1 MRWTTLLPAAA
12 GLAAG
17 ALLLALL
24 PETVLFAPTSSHAEA
39 TGTGTRYA
47 CPMMD
52 FIGRR
57 PGDCPVCGMRMSP
70 VEAGELNREQQS
82 RMGLELVR
90 VTEGPATAVIRAHG
104 ISRYDERTFQA
115 VVPRVAGRVV
125 RRHPAALHPGTVVQ
139 AGDPVI
145 DLFSP
150 EVFAAQG
157 ELAAALKLADA
168 HAIHALVE
176 RFLRWQ
182 LPAVAQA
189 VIAGG
194 APVDTVTLASPYGGV
209 VLPGATGGTGLPEVG
224 TELAADAVLLRL
236 ADPAARILVLQVT
249 ETRARWLRTGQAV
262 TLAREDG
269 TEPAPPAAEVA
280 WISPALHPELRT
292 REVHLH
298 VRAEGDQLPPGSVAE
313 ARLNATL
320 APDLT
325 PADPARAA
333 DAGRF
338 PLVPRSA
345 ILSTGVRHVAWRVAA
360 RLPDGRIRLEL
371 APVALGPRLEAAD
384 GGDLYVVRH
393 GLRPGD
399 EVAARGA
406 FLIDSQAQLAGQPS
420 LLFPTG
426 QPAPGTASAP

>member
-1 MRWTTLLPAAA
+1 MRWPPLISAAA

-24 PETVLFAPTSSHAEA
+24 PEKLLFAPAPEPA
-39 TGTGTRYA
+39 ALTGTGTRYA

-57 PGDCPVCGMRMSP
+57 PGDCPVCGMRMTP
-70 VEAGELNREQQS
+70 VEAGELTREQQQ

-90 VTEGPATAVIRAHG
+90 VTEGPANVTLRAHG
-104 ISRYDERTFQA
+104 VARYDERTFQA

-139 AGDPVI
+139 PGDAVI

-189 VIAGG
+189 VIAGD
-194 APVDTVTLASPYGGV
+194 APVDTVTLVSPYAGV
-209 VLPGATGGTGLPEVG
+209 VLPGAGDAALPQVG

-236 ADPAARILVLQVT
+236 ADPEARIIALQVP
-249 ETRARWLRTGQAV
+249 EVQARWIRTGQSVAL
-262 TLAREDG
+262 T
-269 TEPAPPAAEVA
+269 TEEGAGPELPAADVA
-280 WISPALHPELRT
+280 WVSPALNPESRN

-298 VRAEGDQLPPGSVAE
+298 VRAGGDRLPPGSVVE
-313 ARLNATL
+313 ARIRAALR
-320 APDLT
+320 PDLT
-325 PADPARAA
+325 PADPAQPG

-338 PLVPRSA
+338 ALVPRSA
-345 ILSTGVRHVAWRVAA
+345 ILSTGVRHIAWRVAT

-371 APVALGPRLEAAD
+371 APVALGPRLEGAEGND
-384 GGDLYVVRH
+384 HYVVRA
-393 GLRPGD
+393 GLQPGD

-406 FLIDSQAQLAGQPS
+406 FLIDSQAQLAGNPS
-420 LLFPTG
+420 LLFPAGLPATATG
-426 QPAPGTASAP
+426 TNP

>member
-1 MRWTTLLPAAA
+1 MRWPPLLSAGAGLATGVLLLTLLPE
-12 GLAAG
+12 
-17 ALLLALL
+17 AL
-24 PETVLFAPTSSHAEA
+24 LFAPAPA
-39 TGTGTRYA
+39 PDIAADTGTRYA

-52 FIGRR
+52 FIARR
-57 PGDCPVCGMRMSP
+57 PGDCPVCGMRMAP
-70 VEAGELNREQQS
+70 VEAGELNREQQD

-90 VTEGPATAVIRAHG
+90 VIEGPATVLVRAHG
-104 ISRYDERTFQA
+104 IARYDERTFQA

-125 RRHPAALHPGTVVQ
+125 RRYPAALHPGTLVR

-182 LPAVAQA
+182 LPSVAQA

-194 APVDTVTLASPYGGV
+194 APVDTVTLASPYAGV
-209 VLPGATGGTGLPEVG
+209 VLPGGPGNAGLPEVG

-236 ADPAARILVLQVT
+236 ADPEARIIALQVP
-249 ETRARWLRTGQAV
+249 ETRARWLRAGQTV
-262 TLAREDG
+262 VLATEDG
-269 TEPAPPAAEVA
+269 HGTAPPPAQVA
-280 WISPALHPELRT
+280 WIAPTLNPDLRA

-298 VRAEGDQLPPGSVAE
+298 VQAVDDRLPPGSIVE
-313 ARLNATL
+313 ARLSASL

-325 PADPARAA
+325 PADPTRPET
-333 DAGRF
+333 AGRF
-338 PLVPRSA
+338 TLVPRA
-345 ILSTGVRHVAWRVAA
+345 ALLSTGVRHVVWRVAA

-371 APVALGPRLEAAD
+371 APVALGPRLEAED
-384 GGDLYVVRH
+384 GGDFYVVRH
-393 GLRPGD
+393 GVRPGD

-420 LLFPTG
+420 LLFPAGLPVTG
-426 QPAPGTASAP
+426 TPSAP

>member
-1 MRWTTLLPAAA
+1 MRWPPLLSAAA

-24 PETVLFAPTSSHAEA
+24 PEHLLFAPAPA
-39 TGTGTRYA
+39 PAGGAGDGARYA

-57 PGDCPVCGMRMSP
+57 PGDCPVCGMRMTR
-70 VEAGELNREQQS
+70 VEAGELSRAQQQ

-90 VTEGPATAVIRAHG
+90 VTEGPATATVRAHG
-104 ISRYDERTFQA
+104 IARYDERTFQA

-125 RRHPAALHPGTVVQ
+125 RRHPAALHPGTLVQ
-139 AGDPVI
+139 AGDPVV

-194 APVDTVTLASPYGGV
+194 APVDTVTLVSPYAGV
-209 VLPGATGGTGLPEVG
+209 VLPGNGDAALPQVG

-236 ADPAARILVLQVT
+236 GDPEARIIALQVP
-249 ETRARWLRTGQAV
+249 ESRSRWVRTGQPV
-262 TLAREDG
+262 TLLAEDG
-269 TEPAPPAAEVA
+269 AGPEPPMAEVA
-280 WISPALHPELRT
+280 WISPALNPELRT

-298 VRAEGDQLPPGSVAE
+298 VRTAGDRLPPGAVVE
-313 ARLNATL
+313 ASIQATL
-320 APDLT
+320 RPDLT
-325 PADPARAA
+325 PADPSRAEE
-333 DAGRF
+333 AGRF
-338 PLVPRSA
+338 ALVPRSA

-360 RLPDGRIRLEL
+360 RLPDGRVRLEL
-371 APVALGPRLEAAD
+371 APVALGPRLEDAG
-384 GGDLYVVRH
+384 GGDHYVVRA

-406 FLIDSQAQLAGQPS
+406 FLIDSQAQLAGNPS
-420 LLFPTG
+420 LLFPAG
-426 QPAPGTASAP
+426 LPAAAAGPAP

>member
-1 MRWTTLLPAAA
+1 MRWPPLLSAAA

-24 PETVLFAPTSSHAEA
+24 PEPLLFAPATEA
-39 TGTGTRYA
+39 AAATATGTRYA

-57 PGDCPVCGMRMSP
+57 PGDCPVCGMKMTP
-70 VEAGELNREQQS
+70 VEAGELSREQQE

-90 VTEGPATAVIRAHG
+90 VTEGPATALVRAHG
-104 ISRYDERTFQA
+104 IARYDERTFQA
-115 VVPRVAGRVV
+115 IVPRVAGRVV

-139 AGDPVI
+139 AGDPVV

-194 APVDTVTLASPYGGV
+194 APVDTVTLVSPYAGV
-209 VLPGATGGTGLPEVG
+209 VLPGAAAGAGLPEVG

-236 ADPAARILVLQVT
+236 ADPEARIIALQVP
-249 ETRARWLRTGQAV
+249 ETRARWLRNGQKV
-262 TLAREDG
+262 TLATEDG
-269 TEPAPPAAEVA
+269 AGPEPPAAEVA
-280 WISPALHPELRT
+280 WISPALNPDWRS

-298 VRAEGDQLPPGSVAE
+298 VRAAGDRLPPGSVVE
-313 ARLNATL
+313 ARFQAAL

-325 PADPARAA
+325 PADPARPGE
-333 DAGRF
+333 AGRF
-338 PLVPRSA
+338 ALVPRAA

-360 RLPDGRIRLEL
+360 RLPDGRLRLEL
-371 APVALGPRLEAAD
+371 VPVALGPRIEEGDGAD
-384 GGDLYVVRH
+384 RYVVRA

-406 FLIDSQAQLAGQPS
+406 FLIDSQAQLAGNPS
-420 LLFPTG
+420 LLFPAG
-426 QPAPGTASAP
+426 LPASGTGTAR

>member
-1 MRWTTLLPAAA
+1 MTAAA

-17 ALLLALL
+17 ALLLTLL
-24 PETVLFAPTSSHAEA
+24 PERLLFAPAPEPA
-39 TGTGTRYA
+39 AAGGAGTRYA

-57 PGDCPVCGMRMSP
+57 PGDCPVCGMRMAP
-70 VEAGELNREQQS
+70 VEAGELTREQQE

-90 VTEGPATAVIRAHG
+90 VTEGPAAALVRAHG
-104 ISRYDERTFQA
+104 IARYDERTFQA

-125 RRHPAALHPGTVVQ
+125 RRHPAALHPGTLVQ
-139 AGDPVI
+139 AGDPVV

-150 EVFAAQG
+150 EVFTAQA

-194 APVDTVTLASPYGGV
+194 APVDTVTLVSPYAGV
-209 VLPGATGGTGLPEVG
+209 VLPGTGDTALPQLG
-224 TELAADAVLLRL
+224 AELAADAVLLRL
-236 ADPAARILVLQVT
+236 GDPEARIIALQVP
-249 ETRARWLRTGQAV
+249 ESRAHWIRPGQAV
-262 TLAREDG
+262 SLAREDDTG
-269 TEPAPPAAEVA
+269 PEPLAAEVA
-280 WISPALHPELRT
+280 WISPALNPELRT

-298 VRAEGDQLPPGSVAE
+298 VRVPGDRLPPGSVVE
-313 ARLNATL
+313 ARLRAAL
-320 APDLT
+320 RPDLT
-325 PADPARAA
+325 AADPARPEES
-333 DAGRF
+333 GRF
-338 PLVPRSA
+338 ALVPRSA

-371 APVALGPRLEAAD
+371 APVALGPRLETPEGND
-384 GGDLYVVRH
+384 HHVVRA

-406 FLIDSQAQLAGQPS
+406 FLIDSQAQLAGNPS
-420 LLFPTG
+420 LLFPAG
-426 QPAPGTASAP
+426 LPASGPGPAP

>member
-1 MRWTTLLPAAA
+1 
-12 GLAAG
+12 
-17 ALLLALL
+17 
-24 PETVLFAPTSSHAEA
+24 
-39 TGTGTRYA
+39 
-47 CPMMD
+47 MMD

-57 PGDCPVCGMRMSP
+57 PGDCPVCGMKMAP
-70 VEAGELNREQQS
+70 VEAGELSREQQQ

-90 VTEGPATAVIRAHG
+90 VTEGPATALVRAHG
-104 ISRYDERTFQA
+104 IARYDERTFHA

-139 AGDPVI
+139 AGDPVV

-150 EVFAAQG
+150 EVFTAQG

-194 APVDTVTLASPYGGV
+194 APLDTVTLVSPYAGV
-209 VLPGATGGTGLPEVG
+209 VLPAGAASSSLAEVG
-224 TELAADAVLLRL
+224 TELTADAVLLRL
-236 ADPAARILVLQVT
+236 ADPEARIIALQVP
-249 ETRARWLRTGQAV
+249 EARAPWLRTGQTV
-262 TLAREDG
+262 TLATEDG
-269 TEPAPPAAEVA
+269 VGPEPPAAEIA
-280 WISPALHPELRT
+280 WISPALNPDLRA

-298 VRAEGDQLPPGSVAE
+298 VRATGDRLPPGSVVE
-313 ARLNATL
+313 ARVRATL

-325 PADPARAA
+325 PADPARPGE
-333 DAGRF
+333 AGRF
-338 PLVPRSA
+338 ALVPRAA

-360 RLPDGRIRLEL
+360 RLPDGRLRLEL
-371 APVALGPRLEAAD
+371 VPVALGPRLEEGD
-384 GGDLYVVRH
+384 GGDRYVVRA

-406 FLIDSQAQLAGQPS
+406 FLIDSQAQLAGNPS
-420 LLFPTG
+420 LLFPAG
-426 QPAPGTASAP
+426 LPAAGNGLAP

>member
-1 MRWTTLLPAAA
+1 MRWPPLLSAAA

-24 PETVLFAPTSSHAEA
+24 PEGMLFAPAPEPATA
-39 TGTGTRYA
+39 TGAGPRYA

-57 PGDCPVCGMRMSP
+57 PGDCPVCGMRMAP
-70 VEAGELNREQQS
+70 VEAGELSREQQQ

-90 VTEGPATAVIRAHG
+90 VTEGPASATVRAHG
-104 ISRYDERTFQA
+104 IARYDERTFQA
-115 VVPRVAGRVV
+115 VVPRVAGRIV

-139 AGDPVI
+139 AGDPVL

-150 EVFAAQG
+150 EVFTAQG

-194 APVDTVTLASPYGGV
+194 APVDTVTLVSPYAGV
-209 VLPGATGGTGLPEVG
+209 VLPAGAANSGLPEVG
-224 TELAADAVLLRL
+224 TELTADAVLLRL
-236 ADPAARILVLQVT
+236 ADPEARIIALQVP
-249 ETRARWLRTGQAV
+249 ETQARWLRTGQNV

-269 TEPAPPAAEVA
+269 ASPEPPAAEVA
-280 WISPALHPELRT
+280 WISPALNPDLRA

-298 VRAEGDQLPPGSVAE
+298 VRAAGDRLPPGTVVE
-313 ARLNATL
+313 ARLRAAL
-320 APDLT
+320 RSDLT
-325 PADPARAA
+325 PADPARTD

-338 PLVPRSA
+338 TLVPRSS

-360 RLPDGRIRLEL
+360 RLPDSRIRFEL
-371 APVALGPRLEAAD
+371 VPVALGPRLEEAD
-384 GGDLYVVRH
+384 GGDHYVVRA
-393 GLRPGD
+393 GLQPGD

-406 FLIDSQAQLAGQPS
+406 FLIDSQAQLAGNPS
-420 LLFPTG
+420 LLFPAGLPGTG
-426 QPAPGTASAP
+426 AVPAP

>member
-1 MRWTTLLPAAA
+1 MRWPPLLSATT

-24 PETVLFAPTSSHAEA
+24 PENLLFAPAPEA
-39 TGTGTRYA
+39 AGAAGTGTRYA

-57 PGDCPVCGMRMSP
+57 PGDCPVCGMRMAP
-70 VEAGELNREQQS
+70 VEAGELSREQQQ

-90 VTEGPATAVIRAHG
+90 VTEGPATATVRAHG
-104 ISRYDERTFQA
+104 IARYDERTFQA
-115 VVPRVAGRVV
+115 VVPRVAGRIV

-139 AGDPVI
+139 AGDPVV

-194 APVDTVTLASPYGGV
+194 AAVDTVTLVSPYAGV
-209 VLPGATGGTGLPEVG
+209 VLPGGPAGNALPEVG

-236 ADPAARILVLQVT
+236 ADPEARIIALQVP
-249 ETRARWLRTGQAV
+249 ETRAVWLRAGQTAA
-262 TLAREDG
+262 LAREGGNGPDL
-269 TEPAPPAAEVA
+269 PAAEVA
-280 WISPALHPELRT
+280 WISPTLNPDLRA

-298 VRAEGDQLPPGSVAE
+298 VRAPGDRLPPGAVVE
-313 ARLNATL
+313 ASLSAPL
-320 APDLT
+320 AADLT
-325 PADPARAA
+325 PADPARPGASA
-333 DAGRF
+333 VF
-338 PLVPRSA
+338 PLVPRAA

-371 APVALGPRLEAAD
+371 APVALGPRLEAPD
-384 GGDLYVVRH
+384 GGDQYVVRA

-406 FLIDSQAQLAGQPS
+406 FLIDSQAQLAGNPS
-420 LLFPTG
+420 LLFPAG
-426 QPAPGTASAP
+426 LPAAGAAPAP

>member
-1 MRWTTLLPAAA
+1 MRWPPLLTAAA
-12 GLAAG
+12 GLTAG

-24 PETVLFAPTSSHAEA
+24 PEAVLFAPASEHAAATSA
-39 TGTGTRYA
+39 GTRYA

-57 PGDCPVCGMRMSP
+57 PGDCPVCGMRMAP
-70 VEAGELNREQQS
+70 VEAGELTREQQE
-82 RMGLELVR
+82 RMGLKLVR
-90 VTEGPATAVIRAHG
+90 VTEGPATATVRAHG
-104 ISRYDERTFQA
+104 IARYDERTFQA
-115 VVPRVAGRVV
+115 VVPRIAGRVV
-125 RRHPAALHPGTVVQ
+125 RRHPAALHPGTLVQ
-139 AGDPVI
+139 TGDPVV

-157 ELAAALKLADA
+157 ELSAALKLADA

-176 RFLRWQ
+176 RFMRWQ

-194 APVDTVTLASPYGGV
+194 APADTVTLVSPYAGV
-209 VLPGATGGTGLPEVG
+209 VLPGAGEAALPQVG

-236 ADPAARILVLQVT
+236 GDPEARIVALQIP
-249 ETRARWLRTGQAV
+249 ESRSRWVRVGQPVALLAEDATG
-262 TLAREDG
+262 LGPE
-269 TEPAPPAAEVA
+269 AAEVA
-280 WISPALHPELRT
+280 WISPALNPELRT

-298 VRAEGDQLPPGSVAE
+298 VRAAGDRLPPGAVVE
-313 ARLNATL
+313 ARLRAAL
-320 APDLT
+320 RPDLT
-325 PADPARAA
+325 PADPARPE

-338 PLVPRSA
+338 TLVPRSA

-371 APVALGPRLEAAD
+371 APVALGPRLED
-384 GGDLYVVRH
+384 EEGGDLYVVRA

-406 FLIDSQAQLAGQPS
+406 FLIDSQAQLAGHPS
-420 LLFPTG
+420 LLFPAG
-426 QPAPGTASAP
+426 LPAAGSGAAP